1 MSKKEKAEKPIEEE
15 KIEVIDPELVDLEQE
30 LKSHQD
36 KYLRLLAENENTRKR
51 MSKEKTD
58 MTKFAVQNV
67 ISEFV
72 GPLDNFEKALGFA
85 ENMSEEVKN
94 WAMGFEMILGQFKD
108 ILGGH
113 NVHPF
118 KSVGEKF
125 DPHRHEAVEVEE
137 RDDVDEGIILEEFL
151 QGYLA
156 GDRVLRAARV
166 KVSKVKKE
174 KIEEMENEPETK

>member
-1 MSKKEKAEKPIEEE
+1 MSKKAKEPKEE
-15 KIEVIDPELVDLEQE
+15 KIEKIDPELTKLEQE
-30 LKSHQD
+30 LKAHQD

-67 ISEFV
+67 IAEFL

-113 NVHPF
+113 TVHPF

-137 RDDVDEGIILEEFL
+137 RDDVEEGIVLEEFL

-156 GDRVLRAARV
+156 GNRVLRAARV
-166 KVSKVKKE
+166 KVSKVKEEEKE
-174 KIEEMENEPETK
+174 DQKEMDNEPETK